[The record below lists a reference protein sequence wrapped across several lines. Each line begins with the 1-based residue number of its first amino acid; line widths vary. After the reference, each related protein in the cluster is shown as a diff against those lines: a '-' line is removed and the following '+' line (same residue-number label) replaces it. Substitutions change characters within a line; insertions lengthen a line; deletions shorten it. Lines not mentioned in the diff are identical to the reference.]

1 MNYQDY
7 IKQFVEIDEIPN
19 CIQHIQIGTKIFQY
33 SINTI
38 DSRCL
43 LEIGTITHNLY
54 NSSYLINT
62 LTSRNNTTC
71 KIKRKGK
78 IFFVNNS
85 HGTFSKPPI
94 ITECVNNFSILD
106 NHQNHLNCQVYNHTT
121 NNELIIN
128 VQPYILCIFKFD
140 DFTYTSELD
149 YISKIL
155 IQQNKIL
162 INTLE
167 VKQRENKELKD
178 GLKRVD
184 KYFI

>member
-1 MNYQDY
+1 MNYQDH
-7 IKQFVEIDEIPN
+7 INEFVEIDGIPKCIKNIEIG
-19 CIQHIQIGTKIFQY
+19 IKIFQY

-62 LTSRNNTTC
+62 LTCRNNTTC

-78 IFFVNNS
+78 IYFINN
-85 HGTFSKPPI
+85 HGTFAKPSI
-94 ITECVNNFSILD
+94 ATECVNTFSMLD

-128 VQPYILCIFKFD
+128 VEPYILCMFKFD
-140 DFTYTSELD
+140 DFEYTSELD
-149 YISKIL
+149 YISKNL
-155 IQQNKIL
+155 IHQNKIL
-162 INTLE
+162 NTSLE
-167 VKQRENKELKD
+167 VKQREIKELKER
-178 GLKRVD
+178 LKSVD